1 MTGPRMQLVQFPLSI
16 IRGLVVLHV
25 IARLHVP
32 LASDEVS
39 YSAGSLIKRKSL
51 KYTHGKEG
59 LTNSEQLLS
68 CINLFCLHCVYNYRD
83 YFI

>member
-32 LASDEVS
+32 LAVSTEVP
-39 YSAGSLIKRKSL
+39 YSAVTLIK
-51 KYTHGKEG
+51 KEFK
-59 LTNSEQLLS
+59 
-68 CINLFCLHCVYNYRD
+68 IHAR
-83 YFI
+83 